1 MMETLN
7 KIYKKA
13 KTIKDYEQLTQI
25 IPNETLIKLT
35 KILKELNEYIDLEQK
50 QWSLLVHLEEESE
63 NRIRK
68 YKPKGETE

>member
-1 MMETLN
+1 METLN

-13 KTIKDYEQLTQI
+13 KTINDYEQLTQI

-50 QWSLLVHLEEESE
+50 QWSLLVHLEEEAE

-68 YKPKGETE
+68 YKPEGETK

>member
-13 KTIKDYEQLTQI
+13 KTINDYEQLTQI

-68 YKPKGETE
+68 YKPEGETE